1 MKPSNP
7 QFISYGEYAILVQWE
22 KIIDEKLLWFI
33 LAAKEKIKEN
43 KGKAIVE
50 VIHTFN
56 SLLVK
61 YDEPIKNIYDEILM
75 FSELFSS
82 MDIPKNKPV
91 KRFSLPVCYDEKFAL
106 DLKVFARE
114 KKLCPEEIISLHS
127 SKIYTLYF
135 MGFLP
140 GFLYLGT
147 LPKSLRLPRKKQPR
161 KRIEKGAVGIAE
173 NQTGIYPKSS
183 PGGWQIIGNCP
194 VDLFQPNYL
203 PPSIFSPGD
212 QIEFYPVSLE
222 EHGFI
227 SEEVKK
233 EKFQHRMEIIE

>member
-7 QFISYGEYAILVQWE
+7 QFIPYGERAILVQWE
-22 KIIDEKLLWFI
+22 KKMDEKLLWFI

-43 KGKAIVE
+43 RGEVVVE
-50 VIHTFN
+50 VTHTFN
-56 SLLVK
+56 SLLIK
-61 YDEPIKNIYDEILM
+61 YAQPIKNIYDETLM

-82 MDIPKNKPV
+82 MNIPKNKPV

-106 DLKVFARE
+106 DLKVFERE
-114 KKLCPEEIISLHS
+114 KKLYSDEIISLHS

-147 LPKSLRLPRKKQPR
+147 LPKSLCFPRKKQPR
-161 KRIEKGAVGIAE
+161 KRVEKGAVGIAE
-173 NQTGIYPKSS
+173 TQTGIYPKSS

-194 VDLFQPNYL
+194 VDLFQPRHS

-212 QIEFYPVSLE
+212 QIKFYPVSLE
-222 EHGFI
+222 EHRSI
-227 SEEVKK
+227 SEKVKMG
-233 EKFQHRMEIIE
+233 KFQAKMAIIE